1 MMKNKIEAIY
11 PLSPMQQGMLF
22 HYLDNGYSEIYF
34 EQVNYILQGNLDVEG
49 FKKAWQQ
56 VMDRHAI
63 LRTLFTWENLEKPI
77 QLVQRQ
83 VECPWAEQDWRQC
96 SQEDQQK
103 KLKAFLQADRERG
116 FQLKQAPL
124 LRLNLIRIEQDTYHF
139 IWSFHHL
146 ILDGWS
152 VSLLLG
158 EVFALYEASQQGQDL
173 HLQQR
178 RPYRDYISWLQQ
190 QDLSQA
196 ERFWRQALK
205 GFSAPTRLKVARVTA
220 SESDQRGGVQ

>member
-1 MMKNKIEAIY
+1 M
-11 PLSPMQQGMLF
+11 
-22 HYLDNGYSEIYF
+22 
-34 EQVNYILQGNLDVEG
+34 V
-49 FKKAWQQ
+49 
-56 VMDRHAI
+56 RHAI
-63 LRTLFTWENLEKPI
+63 LRSLVSRENLEKSI

-124 LRLNLIRIEQDTYHF
+124 LRLNLIRIAQDTYHF
-139 IWSFHHL
+139 TWSFHHL

-152 VSLLLG
+152 VSLLLA
-158 EVFALYEASQQGQDL
+158 EVFACYEASQQGQVIEVPP
-173 HLQQR
+173 R
-178 RPYRDYISWLQQ
+178 RPYRDYISWLHQ

-196 ERFWRQALK
+196 ERFWREALK
-205 GFSAPTRLKVARVTA
+205 GFRAPTRLNVEGVQVSA
-220 SESDQRGGVQ
+220 STQRGGYREQQLHLSSRTTSAL